1 MIGESVLAKC
11 WLLMLDCF
19 EMSLCFIQVLLQP
32 NFVSEQ
38 MGKSL
43 WSQKQLPQPNTH
55 SLSNVVQIVDGSL
68 FQFPRAIACREEGGS
83 VVNLN
88 QAA

>member
-1 MIGESVLAKC
+1 MQWS
-11 WLLMLDCF
+11 
-19 EMSLCFIQVLLQP
+19 MSICFIEVLLQLY
-32 NFVSEQ
+32 FVSER